1 LQRASHRC
9 PASTRSPA
17 FATLAQYFASSS
29 TVPSSCFFCLSCAK
43 TPPTEPPWP
52 RRFRRG
58 VRRFSGVSS
67 DIRRSALWWARCGM
81 VLRIDQFCRRQC
93 PALSW
98 GLHPCAVLAAPRSG
112 CVCGEDRAQRWG
124 FSALAARGW
133 RVPSVRQR
141 LVLTRCGVL
150 YCIPGVLPG
159 FGGLCGAVDS
169 SRRVGA

>member
-1 LQRASHRC
+1 MRGAALFLQRASHRC

-112 CVCGEDRAQRWG
+112 CVWGGSSTTVGILCVGREGLARAQR
-124 FSALAARGW
+124 STAAGVDAVR
-133 RVPSVRQR
+133 SVVLHSGCPPWVWR
-141 LVLTRCGVL
+141 LVWG
-150 YCIPGVLPG
+150 
-159 FGGLCGAVDS
+159 S
-169 SRRVGA
+169 